1 MTIPTARTVSIWT
14 RVGSRRGQPI
24 SSLGGTSAYPS
35 ILRLQ
40 HDRSPLPSPARV
52 EVNSSR
58 SAVSAVAAA
67 RGQCSPAWLSS
78 RASRP
83 LKPSLGFVPRIVPTP
98 SRRRSKR
105 SGCGG
110 SLSGLSPI
118 QAIRLHNALKSG
130 EGCQAVAAPFGIEA
144 MSPTLRSSALG
155 RGNCPLKERNCVC
168 VVVGRGVSSRPS
180 VPLRDAVHA
189 GGTDASCWRAARM
202 PSAQTQQ
209 PRSGALAPSCHR
221 AQVSATL
228 WCHSGHW
235 PSASS
240 SCRR

>member
-1 MTIPTARTVSIWT
+1 MTIPTEHTVSIWT

-35 ILRLQ
+35 ILRSQ
-40 HDRSPLPSPARV
+40 HDRSLLPSPARV

-83 LKPSLGFVPRIVPTP
+83 LKLSLGFVPHIVPTP
-98 SRRRSKR
+98 SRRRSRR

-118 QAIRLHNALKSG
+118 RRSVCTRARVIFPHTGPARRPAADYRFVFIPTASRATVRSPRAALTPSCSRQVRLSGRGARRRRASRTPPRTPACPSSKTRRSGVGALG
-130 EGCQAVAAPFGIEA
+130 
-144 MSPTLRSSALG
+144 TLRPGFA
-155 RGNCPLKERNCVC
+155 
-168 VVVGRGVSSRPS
+168 
-180 VPLRDAVHA
+180 
-189 GGTDASCWRAARM
+189 TTAS
-202 PSAQTQQ
+202 
-209 PRSGALAPSCHR
+209 
-221 AQVSATL
+221 
-228 WCHSGHW
+228 
-235 PSASS
+235 
-240 SCRR
+240 